1 MNNLSRKKEKL
12 EEKINDQKINA
23 LKAKLSVSDDQV
35 AKSTKAFEAIEAK
48 SAHPTTV
55 CTLNPGQSQQPITE
69 SQVKAFH

>member
-12 EEKINDQKINA
+12 EEKINDQKINT
-23 LKAKLSVSDDQV
+23 LKAKKSVLDDQV
-35 AKSTKAFEAIEAK
+35 AKSIKSYEDFEAK

-55 CTLNPGQSQQPITE
+55 CMLNPGQSQQPITE